1 MVSSTKYRRDV
12 YFYYRDIDDMSDLS
26 ENGGRDSLDGLSD
39 EENTFYAKT
48 SEEIARI
55 TRKSK
60 TSTSTQASAVANSS
74 VQTEDESEAES
85 LVSRPYSSSFSDSGV
100 KSAKMEQNS
109 FDSRTSENLRKKLSE
124 ELVPS
129 EGDDPKFEIP
139 PMSVSIPEG
148 EPAKL
153 TCRVAGTQPLG
164 NFLVH
169 YGKHS
174 KILNT
179 LPNFEHFAKQTNR
192 QTV

>member
-1 MVSSTKYRRDV
+1 MC

-26 ENGGRDSLDGLSD
+26 ENGGGDSLDGLSD

-60 TSTSTQASAVANSS
+60 TSTSTQASAMANSS
-74 VQTEDESEAES
+74 VQTEDESDAES

-139 PMSVSIPEG
+139 PMSISIPEG

-169 YGKHS
+169 
-174 KILNT
+174 L
-179 LPNFEHFAKQTNR
+179 Q
-192 QTV
+192 